1 MRGPSGLRYSSSV
14 HTSLQFSK
22 LINPVV
28 RRRDRPTVVVFCA
41 VSSRRRCPSGQMRR
55 GCVRL
60 WRPATHQRRLRTTT
74 TMAGTQSR
82 RTGLQSGVFACFL
95 KGRSGEGSGMT
106 ASRSMHGWWRR
117 EREQQRRHQ
126 SQSASALES
135 PPRRPSMSLCLLGR
149 HGQKGGCLS
158 VNRLMSLQWAG
169 TRWPTRRGASYLG
182 GQRMKMPSA
191 SGWRGLL
198 RRHGRSRMWSSRS
211 VASKHMRAYV
221 QACRRCATSNPPEDC
236 DPEGW

>member
-1 MRGPSGLRYSSSV
+1 M
-14 HTSLQFSK
+14 
-22 LINPVV
+22 
-28 RRRDRPTVVVFCA
+28 
-41 VSSRRRCPSGQMRR
+41 
-55 GCVRL
+55 
-60 WRPATHQRRLRTTT
+60 
-74 TMAGTQSR
+74 
-82 RTGLQSGVFACFL
+82 QSGVFACFL

-211 VASKHMRAYV
+211 VASKHRTSTRPTCGAIASESGRSGGV
-221 QACRRCATSNPPEDC
+221 TRRVRSTLCGFVASYSIFFE
-236 DPEGW
+236 DPELSLSCNCKSFESIGCTLPAGGLCLSRLTPRESE